1 MYAPQTC
8 PTATLVQVASRRG
21 RIEQAF
27 QVAKGQVGLD
37 TYEVRTAH
45 GWARHV
51 TLALW
56 GLALL
61 SRVRAHA
68 AALPPPPKTGPRRRT
83 ACPRARGRAAAGAWR
98 RSAGGGGAWCSR
110 YPPPRPRSWPGH
122 SGAASIHGW
131 PCAVTGNAGRPSS
144 LIYNCS
150 IRGVFVAGRER
161 KGPPRPFLVDHPVQL
176 EAKKPAHGGLASL
189 GDPRKDLV
197 PSDASVV
204 ADGPW
209 RRINDTEA
217 HAGSIAACQ
226 VRVPRHPYWGHQG
239 HKAHITGQTGKLGP
253 ADGSGACHST
263 GSPDS
268 RSGESA
274 SGAS

>member
-68 AALPPPPKTGPRRRT
+68 AALPPPPKKGPRRLT
-83 ACPRARGRAAAGAWR
+83 ACQRARTRA
-98 RSAGGGGAWCSR
+98 
-110 YPPPRPRSWPGH
+110 
-122 SGAASIHGW
+122 
-131 PCAVTGNAGRPSS
+131 
-144 LIYNCS
+144 
-150 IRGVFVAGRER
+150 VA
-161 KGPPRPFLVDHPVQL
+161 
-176 EAKKPAHGGLASL
+176 
-189 GDPRKDLV
+189 
-197 PSDASVV
+197 
-204 ADGPW
+204 
-209 RRINDTEA
+209 
-217 HAGSIAACQ
+217 
-226 VRVPRHPYWGHQG
+226 
-239 HKAHITGQTGKLGP
+239 
-253 ADGSGACHST
+253 
-263 GSPDS
+263 
-268 RSGESA
+268 
-274 SGAS
+274 